1 MSASSSVSN
10 LNSDQNPTNLEV
22 TKIYCSYREIDSLC
36 RETAVLTSHSFDPD
50 VILAIGGGGL
60 IPARIIRNVIKKP
73 IYVVSFSS
81 YDENDN
87 QLDELR
93 EIQWMDFSNLRD
105 KKILIVDEIDDT
117 RKTLAYVVNKLVTEE
132 SITSTNIG
140 VFVVHNKAKNKCI
153 QLKEMNIGYY
163 QAARSIPDNW
173 IVYPWD

>member
-10 LNSDQNPTNLEV
+10 FNSDQNLNEKEV
-22 TKIYCSYREIDSLC
+22 KKIHCTYEEIDNLC

-117 RKTLAYVVNKLVTEE
+117 RKTLSYVVNKLVTEE

-140 VFVVHNKAKNKCI
+140 VFVVHNKTKQKCT